1 MRVTRLK
8 KFKSRYRSFLV
19 AFQILTIWYFMMISA
34 LQLNSFTNAAF
45 NDVEEQDA
53 SLHVSWYIDDW
64 DKSSLSFDGM
74 QKGGQCGRIFSDISR
89 GENKI
94 IFSTWMY
101 EVFKV
106 SKSKTPIGEAI
117 DSGVVSKN
125 DINQP
130 DRTARLVS
138 EKITENGKYQF
149 RVRRPLG
156 HPGDNQPDEQG
167 YSYIWNDG
175 VIEVKDCVEP
185 LASPKEKQKQET
197 SEDTTIN
204 NNESVSQSEEIE
216 SPPVPTETETT
227 RKPEAPVQEP
237 SPSDSESEVQDTSND
252 DKKSDAA
259 EPSVESNPETP
270 EEQNNSTST
279 TDPHK
284 KEQGKE
290 E

>member
-1 MRVTRLK
+1 MK

-74 QKGGQCGRIFSDISR
+74 QKGGQCGKIFADISR

-94 IFSTWMY
+94 IFSTWVY

-117 DSGVVSKN
+117 DSGVISKN
-125 DINQP
+125 EINQS

-149 RVRRPLG
+149 RVKRPLG

-167 YSYIWNDG
+167 YSYMWNEG

-185 LASPKEKQKQET
+185 LATPKEERKQES
-197 SEDTTIN
+197 SEDTSNNKDETI
-204 NNESVSQSEEIE
+204 
-216 SPPVPTETETT
+216 SPSETETKEERIPIT
-227 RKPEAPVQEP
+227 PDTETTEEQEAPAQEP
-237 SPSDSESEVQDTSND
+237 PSSEVESEGQDNADD
-252 DKKSDAA
+252 DKKDEEVEPPVEPDPETEEEQTSSTSPT
-259 EPSVESNPETP
+259 EPSTK
-270 EEQNNSTST
+270 
-279 TDPHK
+279 DG
-284 KEQGKE
+284 GKE

>member
-94 IFSTWMY
+94 IFSTWVY

-156 HPGDNQPDEQG
+156 HPGANQPDEQG

-185 LASPKEKQKQET
+185 LVSPKEKQKQET

-204 NNESVSQSEEIE
+204 NNESVSQSEETE

-227 RKPEAPVQEP
+227 KKPEAPVQEP
-237 SPSDSESEVQDTSND
+237 SPSESESEVQDTTDD

-259 EPSVESNPETP
+259 EPPVESNPETP

-279 TDPHK
+279 TEPHK